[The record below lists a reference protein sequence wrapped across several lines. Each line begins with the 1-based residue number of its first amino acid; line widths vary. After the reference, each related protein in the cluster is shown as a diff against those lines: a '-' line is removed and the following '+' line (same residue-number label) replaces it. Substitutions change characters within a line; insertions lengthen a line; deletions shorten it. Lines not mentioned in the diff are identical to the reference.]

1 MPPPASPRPATP
13 RFDTVDA
20 LRGIAIVL
28 VILLHGRI
36 RMFFAGASL
45 KGTMPQSLL
54 HLLFS
59 NGNQGVTVF
68 FAISGFLITLTS
80 IRRFGGLAGM
90 RTGTFYRIRFARI
103 APPLLL
109 LLAVLSL
116 FHLAGWGPFV
126 ITAKHGGLPRALL
139 SALTF
144 TLNWWEGVKGYLPAS
159 WDVLW
164 SLSVE
169 EAFYVAFP
177 LVCLLLLRQRRFPR
191 LGLVSFVAL
200 LLAFVT
206 VGHLSRSVWTEG
218 RDIWQEKSYLGGMDS
233 IALGCLTAMVT
244 DWLQRRGRS
253 CSQVLLLGTQSVGAA
268 LMLLVAFYPRTAW
281 MQWLGRH
288 ALDDNVLALGT
299 CMVILPSVLRNRP
312 GRAWGAPLRWFG
324 RLSYEVYL
332 THEFAVILL
341 TLLYE
346 HRKATGQLT
355 GSPVLWILA
364 MLVASAPLGYA
375 MARYWSEPMNRRL
388 RSHKPVA
395 TA

>member
-1 MPPPASPRPATP
+1 MPAPASPRPATP

-126 ITAKHGGLPRALL
+126 ITAKHGGLPRALVSCAHL
-139 SALTF
+139 HAQLV
-144 TLNWWEGVKGYLPAS
+144 GGGQGIPACKL
-159 WDVLW
+159 DVLW

-177 LVCLLLLRQRRFPR
+177 LVCLLLLRQRRFP
-191 LGLVSFVAL
+191 G
-200 LLAFVT
+200 
-206 VGHLSRSVWTEG
+206 W
-218 RDIWQEKSYLGGMDS
+218 
-233 IALGCLTAMVT
+233 
-244 DWLQRRGRS
+244 
-253 CSQVLLLGTQSVGAA
+253 
-268 LMLLVAFYPRTAW
+268 AW
-281 MQWLGRH
+281 
-288 ALDDNVLALGT
+288 
-299 CMVILPSVLRNRP
+299 
-312 GRAWGAPLRWFG
+312 
-324 RLSYEVYL
+324 
-332 THEFAVILL
+332 
-341 TLLYE
+341 
-346 HRKATGQLT
+346 
-355 GSPVLWILA
+355 
-364 MLVASAPLGYA
+364 
-375 MARYWSEPMNRRL
+375 
-388 RSHKPVA
+388 
-395 TA
+395 